1 MIFLIKELHFSREKK
16 FINICSNLQR
26 AAVQM
31 CVTPTTVRL
40 VSLILQLENLNGAGA
55 YGVILTR
62 IEHSK
67 SRDFVSQ

>member
-31 CVTPTTVRL
+31 YVTPTTVRL
-40 VSLILQLENLNGAGA
+40 VNLILQLENLNDGWSVRSHTDQNRA
-55 YGVILTR
+55 
-62 IEHSK
+62 
-67 SRDFVSQ
+67 